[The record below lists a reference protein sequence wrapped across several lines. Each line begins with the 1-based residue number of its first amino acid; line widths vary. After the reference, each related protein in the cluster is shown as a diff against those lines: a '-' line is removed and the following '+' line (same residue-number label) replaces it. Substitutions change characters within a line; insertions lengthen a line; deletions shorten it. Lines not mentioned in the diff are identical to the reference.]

1 MLLEKD
7 DLNFRLLDVLRFTE
21 KDNRTKV
28 RARSFCA
35 LSLRLVGDTYIDIQN
50 KTVHLSGGDLALF
63 PANTPYTRR
72 TKCDEMIVFHFN
84 LQDLPSYEFEV
95 MHLEPHELEEI
106 KPHFEKALSEWREK
120 RTGYRYRA
128 TAELCEVFAITCQ
141 RADNVKFD
149 NASSSVMAVTI
160 SESVDYIRQHYG
172 DADLSVAKLAL
183 RAHVSER
190 YLRRLFVQELGVS
203 PKRYIND
210 LRLEQAQALLNTGYD
225 KVSAVAAKVGFCDPK
240 YFATAFKRR
249 FGYPPSAQ
257 EYTPINS
264 K

>member
-7 DLNFRLLDVLRFTE
+7 DLNFRLLDVLRFTD

-50 KTVHLSGGDLALF
+50 KTIHLSGGDLALF

-72 TKCDEMIVFHFN
+72 TSCDDMIVFHFN
-84 LQDLPSYEFEV
+84 LHDLPSYEFEV

-128 TAELCEVFAITCQ
+128 AAELCEVFAITCR
-141 RADNVKFD
+141 RADKTGSL
-149 NASSSVMAVTI
+149 ASDSTRAGII
-160 SESVDYIRQHYG
+160 SETLEYIKRHYS
-172 DADLSVAKLAL
+172 DADLSVEQLAL
-183 RAHVSER
+183 RAHLTDR
-190 YLRRLFVQELGVS
+190 YLRRLFKQELGVS
-203 PKRYIND
+203 PKHYIID

-225 KVSAVAAKVGFCDPK
+225 KVSSVAEKVGFCDPK
-240 YFATAFKRR
+240 YFSTAFKRR

-257 EYTPINS
+257 EYTP
-264 K
+264 